1 MPFVTIYR
9 PDGVFLGTGSGVIT
23 AEQWIEEAKKLYAD
37 PRFVEPTRVLW
48 DLRDATFEWPGT
60 SVYAEVEFVRPERTQ
75 GRGRGAPV
83 VSTDLAFGVGLR
95 DLLGC
100 HGNLASQLEFEASVF
115 REWAPAVE
123 WIEEEF

>member
-23 AEQWIEEAKKLYAD
+23 AEQWIEEAKKLYVD

-60 SVYAEVEFVRPERTQ
+60 SVDAEVEFVRPERTQ
-75 GRGRGAPV
+75 GRGRVATV
-83 VSTDLAFGVGLR
+83 VSTDLAFGVGRMFALK
-95 DLLGC
+95 
-100 HGNLASQLEFEASVF
+100 ASQLEFEARVF

-123 WIEEEF
+123 WIEKEF